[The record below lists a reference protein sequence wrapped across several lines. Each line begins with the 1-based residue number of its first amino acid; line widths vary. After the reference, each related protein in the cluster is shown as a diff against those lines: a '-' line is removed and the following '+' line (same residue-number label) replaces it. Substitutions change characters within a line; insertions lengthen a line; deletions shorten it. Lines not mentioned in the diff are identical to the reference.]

1 METNLL
7 IDKINTIEKI
17 LENNEGKNDTLIK
30 FALNEIKSMILNNDN
45 KQKDDLNNAEVTRLK
60 KIIEEKDIQINK
72 LNNKLNTLN
81 ITPQE
86 KTKLGCKHYKD
97 VNVFVKCSECNDFFP
112 CYICHNNNIKGHSF
126 KYGDTIRCRYC
137 HKIFKSN
144 LDYCPGCNIKKLLV

>member
-7 IDKINTIEKI
+7 IDKIKTIEKI

-30 FALNEIKSMILNNDN
+30 FALNEIKSMILNSDN
-45 KQKDDLNNAEVTRLK
+45 KLKDNLNNSEVIRLK

-72 LNNKLNTLN
+72 LTNKLNPQN

-86 KTKLGCKHYKD
+86 KIKLGCKHYKD

-137 HKIFKSN
+137 LKIFKSN
-144 LDYCPGCNIKKLLV
+144 LVNCPGCNIKKVLV